1 MTLADETLALGV
13 DLLRLSGS
21 PSRPRQIA
29 LRKAVHCAYY
39 AAFIALCE
47 EWARTFHVAARPTAS
62 RMLDHGVV
70 KTACGQIAKGTFK
83 GGAICPSDLVACAR
97 ALPELLDAR
106 FDADY
111 DSTARFKTGQ
121 VRLLL
126 REAEFVIES
135 LRTARATNRP
145 ELHLFLLQCAGAKR

>member
-13 DLLRLSGS
+13 ELLRLSGS
-21 PSRPRQIA
+21 PSRPRQIT

-39 AAFIALCE
+39 AAFTALCE
-47 EWARTFHVAARPTAS
+47 EWARTFQVAARPTAS

-83 GGAICPSDLVACAR
+83 SGAICPRDLVVCAR
-97 ALPELLDAR
+97 VLPELLDAR

-111 DSTARFKTGQ
+111 DSTARFNSRH
-121 VRLLL
+121 VLLL
-126 REAEFVIES
+126 LGQAEFVVRA
-135 LRTARATNRP
+135 LRAARSTCRP